1 MSNGQGPEKKGEDN
15 DVTFLGKDFEQ
26 CFEQMRHY
34 DSQIIDLG
42 KFAFTA
48 YPTIVGA
55 AVAIYKYGLAN
66 KTDYSVVA
74 GMIPLV
80 AFFPG
85 LFLLWHMVRTR
96 ICFAQVTRYI
106 NEVRR
111 SYLVGQPMKVTNES
125 GMYAD
130 PKVPPYM
137 DRGSSQL
144 SFMYIMTILN
154 SFLGGVAVYLL
165 TVRYERQAS
174 AVALAFGALL
184 VIQLYLVVSHLR
196 GWQKRSSSASVPAHV

>member
-1 MSNGQGPEKKGEDN
+1 
-15 DVTFLGKDFEQ
+15 
-26 CFEQMRHY
+26 
-34 DSQIIDLG
+34 
-42 KFAFTA
+42 
-48 YPTIVGA
+48 
-55 AVAIYKYGLAN
+55 
-66 KTDYSVVA
+66 
-74 GMIPLV
+74 
-80 AFFPG
+80 
-85 LFLLWHMVRTR
+85 MVRTR
-96 ICFAQVTRYI
+96 IYFAQVTRYI

-111 SYLVGQPMKVTNES
+111 SYLVGHPMKVTNES

-165 TVRYERQAS
+165 TVGYERQAA
-174 AVALAFGALL
+174 AVVLTFGALL

-196 GWQKRSSSASVPAHV
+196 GWQKRSSSASVPARV